1 MLLPRCPDATLHC
14 VRWLQCC
21 LTTKGLRVW
30 GSMTHAHRELRPCLL
45 ACSDS
50 LCDCSRPIAIIRIRR
65 RLFAAALCGG
75 LLLTQMFLFSVFQLI
90 IHSFT
95 NHVKSELNV
104 FSFSTSTCTSSPV
117 QSSYLKLYLVSILMH
132 YDIYTCINLAFRF
145 SLQWALCIFNFHLE
159 YNCHHRV
166 LSIEAPMFR
175 YVISSGMNSTHGFS
189 FNGADDASN
198 FTLLS
203 LPLLALSCSFHSRML
218 RL

>member
-1 MLLPRCPDATLHC
+1 MLA
-14 VRWLQCC
+14 
-21 LTTKGLRVW
+21 
-30 GSMTHAHRELRPCLL
+30 CLL
-45 ACSDS
+45 WFAVRLLAPHCHYSHTTTPFRGGVVR
-50 LCDCSRPIAIIRIRR
+50 RPVAHPNVLVLR
-65 RLFAAALCGG
+65 
-75 LLLTQMFLFSVFQLI
+75 FQLI
-90 IHSFT
+90 IHSIT